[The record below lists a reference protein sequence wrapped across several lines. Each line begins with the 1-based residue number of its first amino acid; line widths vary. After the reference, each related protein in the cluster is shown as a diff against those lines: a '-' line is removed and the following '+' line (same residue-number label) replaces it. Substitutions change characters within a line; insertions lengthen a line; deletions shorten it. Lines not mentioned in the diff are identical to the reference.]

1 MQTLISLEVSYILF
15 SLIFPM
21 HLLPREAE
29 KAWKGGLRPVVPTLG
44 RLEEEGRSFKAR
56 TDDVR
61 EFKTSLSNGRP
72 RN

>member
-44 RLEEEGRSFKAR
+44 RLEEGGQK
-56 TDDVR
+56 
-61 EFKTSLSNGRP
+61 LQGQN
-72 RN
+72 